1 MAASRGTGRRI
12 QYWVISMVRVLF
24 FASYRE
30 ALGVSEYSLA
40 LDEGDTSLALLKQR
54 LIQEK
59 GQAWQQVLEANNLVQ
74 AVNQTVVDDSSTVK
88 DGDEVAFFPP
98 VTGG

>member
-1 MAASRGTGRRI
+1 
-12 QYWVISMVRVLF
+12 MVKVLF

-30 ALGVSEYSLA
+30 ALGQSEYEQAIEQAPVSL
-40 LDEGDTSLALLKQR
+40 GSLKEL
-54 LIQEK
+54 LIQQH
-59 GQAWQQVLEANNLVQ
+59 GQAWQQVLESKNLVQ
-74 AVNQTVVDDSSTVK
+74 AVNQTVADNNQLVN

>member
-1 MAASRGTGRRI
+1 MI
-12 QYWVISMVRVLF
+12 KVLF

-30 ALGVSEYSLA
+30 ALGVSEHQQALGQEGPITLA
-40 LDEGDTSLALLKQR
+40 HLKQ
-54 LIQEK
+54 LLVDQQGES
-59 GQAWQQVLEANNLVQ
+59 WQQVLEAKNLVQ
-74 AVNQTVVDDSSTVK
+74 AVNQTVADDQHPVS